1 MKNNSW
7 LYQFYSLHSKMH
19 FGLGY
24 EGSPRIS
31 SYFPPTTP
39 GSTYGGPGSPTT
51 PETPSLSSLHPMHPY
66 HHAALHH
73 HSGITSLHGPTPSH
87 HHYPHPLQYS
97 PQAAL
102 PYPIPLSSGT
112 TSPGSESDSS
122 HHHHHQTSLKGHP
135 SFPFFPSSAAFVCLC

>member
-1 MKNNSW
+1 MKSNSW
-7 LYQFYSLHSKMH
+7 LYQFYSLQSKMH

-31 SYFPPTTP
+31 SYFPSTTP
-39 GSTYGGPGSPTT
+39 GSTYGPGSPTASDT
-51 PETPSLSSLHPMHPY
+51 PLSSLHPMHPY
-66 HHAALHH
+66 HAHHALHH
-73 HSGITSLHGPTPSH
+73 PGITPLHGPPSH
-87 HHYPHPLQYS
+87 YHHPLQYS
-97 PQAAL
+97 PQAGL

-122 HHHHHQTSLKGHP
+122 HHHHQTSLKGHP